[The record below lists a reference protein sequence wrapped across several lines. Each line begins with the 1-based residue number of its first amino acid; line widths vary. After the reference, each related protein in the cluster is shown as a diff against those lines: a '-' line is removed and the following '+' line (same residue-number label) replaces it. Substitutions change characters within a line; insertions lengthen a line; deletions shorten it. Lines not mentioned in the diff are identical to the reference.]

1 MAELPWSSATIEL
14 RAAPA
19 LRQVGL
25 RLRPPF
31 PAYLAGLP
39 LPLQPNRVAT
49 RGAMRILWLGP
60 DEWLVV
66 APDEGGA
73 DLPTLLGRAVLRRR
87 AAISDL
93 SSSRAV
99 IEIGGVA
106 ARDLLAAGCGLDF
119 HPRAFRADQC
129 AQTLFARVP
138 VILDQLDEAPHYR
151 LLVRRS
157 YVRWLCDW
165 LVDTAEGLPD
175 AVAADEPRPAAGS

>member
-1 MAELPWSSATIEL
+1 MAELPWSSSTIEL
-14 RAAPA
+14 REVSQV
-19 LRQVGL
+19 RQVGL

-39 LPLQPNRVAT
+39 LPLRPNRVAM
-49 RGAMRILWLGP
+49 RGSLRVLWLGP

-66 APDEGGA
+66 ALGDAGA
-73 DLPTLLGRAVLRRR
+73 DLPALLARAVARRR

-99 IEIGGVA
+99 IEIGGIA
-106 ARDLLAAGCGLDF
+106 ARDLLAAGCGLDL
-119 HPRAFRADQC
+119 HPRAFHAGQC

-138 VILDQLDEAPHYR
+138 VILDQLDEEPHYR

-157 YVRWLCDW
+157 YARWLCDW
-165 LVDTAEGLPD
+165 LVDAAEGLPD
-175 AVAADEPRPAAGS
+175 AVAAGQPRPAAGR